1 MGTSSFRERLKFF
14 IYRLV
19 MKKLN
24 HSVIKYFSYVID
36 DNEEMMAAIF
46 GRKKILH
53 EEATLQGYELCI
65 QTAKNI
71 TDQIVPTSPFPIS
84 PREILI
90 KKRGLDFELYTIRP
104 NPKKNLRGIVWYVS
118 SQEYEYLRNYELIEC
133 GMSEDIVAKAVTA
146 HGDVITVST
155 YGLDK
160 NVNNIS
166 RVVKIDYRRPE
177 IPKKEKIDNAIK
189 LRKIYIKK
197 MKKT

>member
-1 MGTSSFRERLKFF
+1 M
-14 IYRLV
+14 
-19 MKKLN
+19 
-24 HSVIKYFSYVID
+24 D
-36 DNEEMMAAIF
+36 DNEEMMTAIF

-65 QTAKNI
+65 QTAEDI
-71 TDQIVPTSPFPIS
+71 TDQVLPTCPLPVS
-84 PREILI
+84 PRAILI

-118 SQEYEYLRNYELIEC
+118 LQEYEYLRNYELIEC
-133 GMSEDIVAKAVTA
+133 GMSEDIVAKAITA
-146 HGDVITVST
+146 YGDVITVST

-177 IPKKEKIDNAIK
+177 VPKKEKINDAIRH
-189 LRKIYIKK
+189 RKEYIKK
-197 MKKT
+197 MKKNE